1 MSEFRIKVN
10 VELDAK
16 DLESQLKNLGEQE
29 INVKLNGVDKIE
41 AQLKSL
47 KNSFQDAFK
56 VNGSF
61 LNDLKKVANAMDKV
75 NGGGS
80 TNKPTSSTSKLV
92 SEYKDLANTIE
103 KIQKQLSKGLLD
115 GDSISR
121 SNTLIEKL
129 KGQMNDL
136 KNEMGEVELA
146 SVKAF
151 EGKLENKHLAEMNN
165 YLNKIEVTATSLGT
179 KLNSISFDHIDS
191 SKIEKIQNELKEI
204 QDIARQDINL
214 EMNVGDILSDLNRIS
229 NEIKNLE
236 KVENLASSFEKVSSS
251 VTNAKGDIEKL
262 SSEIKNLENISSNLD
277 GSFDKA
283 FRDASNSVKD
293 FKSDLKSVSSSVSS
307 GGIFGNMDD
316 FLGNFSQFKIMDL
329 AGDTIADGVRRMATA
344 WKDTIVETDTAITDL
359 NKVLSEG
366 GKLTGQSLD
375 NYLSQVT
382 QVAKGTGQSST
393 DIIQGTANAIQS
405 GIKSTEDA
413 LKYAEKSAMFANIG
427 DMTQEQA
434 DKILTSV
441 MSANGGIEKSLKQTS
456 SHLKSYGDDYSQ
468 LEEFIDM
475 ANFAGNK
482 FAVTTAD
489 VGTALQLSSSA
500 LSANG
505 VSMEK
510 QIAMAVGMNE
520 VLQDS
525 SKTGNALKS
534 ISANMSGVI
543 FSLKEGDVQAN
554 KSAKA
559 LESLT
564 GIKLFDE
571 TTGDVMDMYDAMEQ
585 LNGKW
590 DGLTEAQKAS
600 IAQTIAG
607 KQNLTSFFALM
618 DNWDTARQY
627 VDEYNKAVGEGNNI
641 VGSATRENEQYL
653 DSIQGKWNSIKE
665 DLKATGL
672 NIINTEM
679 AKNGL
684 DFISSITSVLPKA
697 TEKVDDFYKAFYGGN
712 FDGKVSD
719 FIYESLEKIDLSGK
733 LNNLG
738 SQISDFFSKTFG
750 ENSKISSAISGM
762 FDSLANNDFIG
773 KWMSDVSTI
782 YGKAIDKFT
791 DIAPG
796 VSLFKNI
803 GKLLNNESKELE
815 NSIEGHRNRIDILKE
830 EAQAISNQQKYIE
843 SVSEAYDKLSKNTK
857 RTVEEEEAYLNLK
870 NEIASQNPDLVLGY
884 DSNGSPI
891 LKDLK
896 LQNEQYERQNKLKQ
910 QSIRLEENA
919 LATDTQQQRLQN
931 LEDYNKALEEY
942 NELQLYSDTKRKNGW
957 LTDESLQDYAKRLRE
972 NNAEIEKAN
981 LESYSKRLEDHQK
994 YIDDE
999 RAIQE
1004 KYINQME
1011 SSNSFKKMT
1020 EDAQKNML
1028 SFMDTLNWSEFSD
1041 SQASAFA
1048 RQLES
1053 VSDKIVSTTDQMG
1066 EYSKKINE
1074 ISEAYAN
1081 NESNMIGYTKA
1092 LGEQYEL
1099 AGKLDNQSL
1108 MQWFD
1113 SLKEYGSLTGDLNG
1127 VNACI
1132 NEMATSL
1139 EKVTGIDASTW
1150 KTAFE
1155 FDPAPIDASNKALQ
1169 NFLKSYNTGVQ
1180 NLGKGGLAD
1189 KLKVEFENLQSGY
1202 LQMVNDIAN
1211 NGVETID
1218 KEYLLNIKLN
1228 QPKPV
1233 QSLIDEILADDK
1245 VTEEEINLLL
1255 NVMTEILNTGEISEE
1270 TYQQIADVLDMD
1282 VQEVKAKFNIN
1293 AEVDGNFE
1301 EVQKY
1306 IEQWDGIEDT
1316 DKQLLLKMIEEG
1328 GSDIEEA
1335 ISKWDSLSEEEKQ
1348 QTLKQLLEKE
1358 GDISEASQE
1367 FESAQEGEKK
1377 QTLNQES
1384 KGSEHLQEDNRHFQE
1399 VQEGEKKQT
1408 LSQDVVGSDK
1418 LKTGRVEFEQLQDG
1432 AKKSQTLEQKVNG
1445 SGELES
1451 GKSVWEKISEG
1462 KKTLTALFKAE
1473 GKEDIENANSSLEK
1487 LPNKKDVVVE
1497 IVKKGGDLLDSITNW
1512 FNSKAQSQTIE
1523 VTAKVTGQDAV
1534 NSIKSSIES
1543 LPSSK
1548 GVNVNV
1554 SVNGTNLVNAL
1565 KTSISSLQNKSI
1577 TVTAT
1582 VTGTNLVNALKTSIS
1597 GLQGKSVT
1605 VSASV
1610 SGTNLVQSLTNAI
1623 NTVPSKTVSVTA
1635 NVKGTSETKALTS
1648 AINAVKSK
1656 SVSVKASVKGTSEVR
1671 SLASAIASV
1680 NSKTVSVKV
1689 NKSITTTERTV
1700 KAKAI
1705 PSSVSTISNTPST
1718 VNATNLSNIPI
1729 SASDTPISNTPSL
1742 TDTPI
1747 SAKATSSGFDISK
1760 ILSSIDNNVSMYKE
1774 LEEALKNIEYQLN
1787 IVDSKMENA
1796 FGEEKIQLLQ
1806 RQVELYEEQQ
1816 ERQHELAE
1824 NERAINEELKGWL
1837 SNNGFNFYGDT
1848 ITNYQD
1854 KLLEMEQN
1862 VANLKAR
1869 YDEANNATKKN
1880 ENTVK
1885 SLQSQYE
1892 SANEKLSQAKEYLDR
1907 YFESNDKIDDAS
1919 EKWWDLENA
1928 ISDAGKSINDTLNMS
1943 LENQID
1949 GVADSIDFLNSKI
1962 ENLTGIE
1969 KATYIRQQN
1978 ELYRQQQN
1986 LLHQLAEQLRQQL
1999 SLLSSSSSE
2008 YAELSSQISD
2018 LSTQWWDLNS
2028 AIQNNQMEIFE
2039 AETYYARHEIEMLSS
2054 QIDLLDNKM
2063 NNYSGTE
2070 KIAIIE
2076 QQNALYRQQQNLLH
2090 QLAEQLRQQLAMLDQ
2105 ASAEYKQL
2113 ELEIAGLSSEWW
2125 DLESQITSN
2134 NQWVDDYWNDI
2145 YEEERR
2151 AQEEAQRE
2159 YERMLE
2165 EQQRAYEEA
2174 QREAERA
2181 REEAEREAKR
2191 LAEEREQFERERWQ
2205 LLIDTNLQEVVNEV
2219 EKAKNKLEEMQTL
2232 FDNIQETE
2240 DLNGKK
2246 RVKNLREQVEL
2257 YEDLNVQLQNQAYGL
2272 QSTLKLYQERLK
2284 GLGFKFDID
2293 GDVTNYREK
2302 LQELKE
2308 TLEDDNFS
2316 HAEGLLNDYFDI
2328 LIDQLPSVENELLS
2342 IKGQIN
2348 SINDEIKDLYRE
2360 QLDITKD
2367 IEDEITEI
2375 YEEEYEK
2382 RKKVIEKYTDEKI
2395 KLLKEEKDAYNDMR
2409 DAQEYE
2415 KELRDQTEEVEELR
2429 KKLEIAKRDT
2439 SIEGIKRQ
2447 KELVEELE
2455 KAEEE
2460 LAEMTQDK
2468 IDKDFEKNIENEIDR
2483 LEQEQDTLIENLEE
2497 QFSEENIAKMVAD
2510 AMSSGFIDINGEI
2523 KTIQDALIDS
2533 VNSSAEAYS
2542 VMGAVIKQELVDNL
2556 SVALDTMK
2564 ELENIYKELDITEYG
2579 MVSSDILSNIPSSNY
2594 GASSKTITV
2603 GETNITINGSVS
2615 NDIIN
2620 DIEELIDKKNNEM
2633 LKSIS
2638 NGL

>member
-1 MSEFRIKVN
+1 MSEFKIKVN

-29 INVKLNGVDKIE
+29 IDVKLNGVDKIE

-61 LNDLKKVANAMDKV
+61 LNDIKKVANAIEKI
-75 NGGGS
+75 NSGGS
-80 TNKPTSSTSKLV
+80 STSKSTSSTSKLV
-92 SEYKDLANTIE
+92 SEYKDLANTVE

-115 GDSISR
+115 ESSISR

-136 KNEMGEVELA
+136 KNEMDEVELA

-165 YLNKIEVTATSLGT
+165 YLNKIESTTASLGT

-251 VTNAKGDIEKL
+251 VTNATSDIERL
-262 SSEIKNLENISSNLD
+262 SSEIKSLENVADNLD
-277 GSFDKA
+277 GSFDRA
-283 FRDASNSVKD
+283 FKGASSSVKD
-293 FKSDLKSVSSSVSS
+293 FQSSLEKVKSSS
-307 GGIFGNMDD
+307 GIFGDMDD
-316 FLGNFSQFKIMDL
+316 FLGNFSQFKIADL
-329 AGDTIADGVRRMATA
+329 AGDAIADGIRQMATA

-375 NYLSQVT
+375 NYLNQVT
-382 QVAKGTGQSST
+382 QVAKGTGQAST
-393 DIIQGTANAIQS
+393 DIIQGTAKAVQS
-405 GIKSTEDA
+405 GIKDTEQA
-413 LKYAEKSAMFANIG
+413 LKYAQQSAIFANIG
-427 DMTQEQA
+427 DMSQEEA

-441 MSANGGIEKSLKQTS
+441 MSANGGVEKSLQQTS
-456 SHLKSYGDDYSQ
+456 SHLKAYGKDYSQ
-468 LEEFIDM
+468 LQEFIDM
-475 ANFAGNK
+475 ANYAGNN
-482 FAVTTAD
+482 FSVTTKD

-510 QIAMAVGMNE
+510 QIAMATAMNE
-520 VLQDS
+520 VMQDS
-525 SKTGNALKS
+525 SKTGNSLKS

-559 LESLT
+559 LEKLT

-571 TTGDVMDMYDAMEQ
+571 TTGEVMDMYNAMEQ
-585 LNGKW
+585 LNSKW

-627 VDEYNKAVGEGNNI
+627 VDEYNRSVGEGNKI
-641 VGSATRENEQYL
+641 VGSASRENEQYL

-684 DFISSITSVLPKA
+684 DFISSITSILPKA

-712 FDGKVSD
+712 FDGEVSD

-750 ENSKISSAISGM
+750 KNSKISSAISGM

-782 YGKAIDKFT
+782 YGKVIDKFT

-796 VSLFKNI
+796 VSFFRNI
-803 GKLLNNESKELE
+803 GNLLNNESKELE

-919 LATDTQQQRLQN
+919 LATDTQKQRLQD

-942 NELQLYSDTKRKNGW
+942 NELQLYSDTKRKDGW

-1377 QTLNQES
+1377 QTLSQES

-1432 AKKSQTLEQKVNG
+1432 AKKSQTLEQKVDG

-1462 KKTLTALFKAE
+1462 KKILTALFKAE

-1487 LPNKKDVVVE
+1487 LPSKKDVVVE

-1548 GVNVNV
+1548 GINVNV

-1565 KTSISSLQNKSI
+1565 KTSISSLQNKSV

-1597 GLQGKSVT
+1597 SLQGKSVT

-1610 SGTNLVQSLTNAI
+1610 SGTNLVQ
-1623 NTVPSKTVSVTA
+1623 
-1635 NVKGTSETKALTS
+1635 ALTS
-1648 AINAVKSK
+1648 AINGLTGK
-1656 SVSVKASVKGTSEVR
+1656 SVSVTASVEGTDDVNALADAIDSVKSKDVSIKATTSGKSAVD
-1671 SLASAIASV
+1671 SLANSIANV
-1680 NSKTVSVKV
+1680 QSKTVSVSVTKTV
-1689 NKSITTTERTV
+1689 TNVVKNVVDNIFKRSIPTEEGTQSINAPQTV
-1700 KAKAI
+1700 
-1705 PSSVSTISNTPST
+1705 SSS
-1718 VNATNLSNIPI
+1718 NLSSIPI

-1760 ILSSIDNNVSMYKE
+1760 ILSSIDNNVSIYKE
-1774 LEEALKNIEYQLN
+1774 LEEVLKNIEYQLN

-1837 SNNGFNFYGDT
+1837 SNNGFDFYGDT

-1892 SANEKLSQAKEYLDR
+1892 SANEKLNQAKEYLDR

-2076 QQNALYRQQQNLLH
+2076 QQNALYRQQQALLH

-2134 NQWVDDYWNDI
+2134 NQWVDDYYNDI
-2145 YEEERR
+2145 Y
-2151 AQEEAQRE
+2151 
-2159 YERMLE
+2159 E
-2165 EQQRAYEEA
+2165 EQQRAYEEQQRA
-2174 QREAERA
+2174 YEEQQREAERA

-2205 LLIDTNLQEVVNEV
+2205 LLIDTNLQEVTNEV
-2219 EKAKNKLEEMQTL
+2219 EKAKNKLEELQTL

-2246 RVKNLREQVEL
+2246 RVKNLREQIEL
-2257 YEDLNVQLQNQAYGL
+2257 YEDLDVQLQNQVYGL

-2328 LIDQLPSVENELLS
+2328 LIDQLPSVKNELLS

-2382 RKKVIEKYTDEKI
+2382 RKKAIEKYTDEKI

-2447 KELVEELE
+2447 KELIEELE

-2483 LEQEQDTLIENLEE
+2483 LEQEQDALIENLEE